1 MNVPEEINRKI
12 VDHISDVNITYS
24 GIARDY
30 LISEG
35 LRKDMIIKLGSPM
48 KEVLSF
54 YQEEIKKSY
63 VLKNLKLTKNQYFL
77 VSTHR
82 EENVDNPSNLKK
94 IINILNKISTKYS
107 MPIIVSTHPRTKK
120 DSKKLVLRFLI

>member
-1 MNVPEEINRKI
+1 
-12 VDHISDVNITYS
+12 
-24 GIARDY
+24 
-30 LISEG
+30 
-35 LRKDMIIKLGSPM
+35 MIIKLGSPM

-63 VLKNLKLTKNQYFL
+63 ILKNLKLTKNQYFL

-82 EENVDNPSNLKK
+82 EENVDNPSDLKK

-120 DSKKLVLRFLI
+120 TRKKLVLRF